1 MDDSVQESGVTPE
14 REAQLRGFAARLG
27 VSPRNL
33 SLYEQAL
40 THASRVAEAREGGGA
55 DYESLEFLGDAVLG
69 LAAAHWFV
77 EKVPGKSPGEYSRM
91 RAGMV
96 NRETVARVAEALDI
110 APLILLGRGEEI
122 SGGRGR
128 VSLLADCLEALIGAV
143 YLDRGWRTAEA
154 LVKRV
159 FAGELARA
167 GADGEM
173 RDCKSRLQE
182 FCQAAGLGLPQF
194 EVVAA
199 EGPDHCKEFEVE
211 VMVDGRAVGRG
222 CGRSKKEAA
231 QRAAREALR
240 AAGVEP
246 A

>member
-1 MDDSVQESGVTPE
+1 MDESVQESGLTPE

-27 VSPRNL
+27 ISPRNL
-33 SLYEQAL
+33 SLYEQAF
-40 THASRVAEAREGGGA
+40 THASRVAEAQGGGG

-69 LAAAHWFV
+69 LAAAHHFV
-77 EKVPGKSPGEYSRM
+77 DKVPGKTPGEYSRM

-122 SGGRGR
+122 SGGRQR

-154 LVKRV
+154 LVKRA
-159 FAGELARA
+159 FRRELARA
-167 GADGEM
+167 GADGEA

-182 FCQAAGLGLPQF
+182 FCQAAGLGLPRF
-194 EVVAA
+194 EVVSA

-211 VMVDGRAVGRG
+211 VVVDGRAAGRG

-240 AAGVEP
+240 AAGAEP